1 MKLFESCNGRLR
13 TKGINGGFQDLAT
26 SPLSV
31 DKREAIFAVSA
42 VTLITV
48 VAGPI
53 HALVLAALFK
63 RSFN

>member
-13 TKGINGGFQDLAT
+13 TKRINGGFQDLAM
-26 SPLSV
+26 SPLSI
-31 DKREAIFAVSA
+31 DKRVAIFAASH

-53 HALVLAALFK
+53 HSLVLTALFK